1 MPNKTDDR
9 LFLDAMESV
18 EQIANSI
25 KNLQYPLDQK
35 RINELKIELE
45 CTVELCENYLNSKRE
60 NTDEDRERYEK
71 IEQAY
76 DFCHKQFDLLDL
88 HKDAADGAMHDA
100 TELTAK
106 KVALEMIQKTRSKNE
121 PSPLE
126 KAFVEN
132 PSQVLRAI
140 RENPAFQAATD
151 NLIILSD
158 TALDQNAKAIAAKMM
173 QQAGIAIDE
182 EEEQLLAQR
191 ELDLLM
197 SM

>member
-35 RINELKIELE
+35 RINKLRIELE

-60 NTDEDRERYEK
+60 KTDEDRERYEK

-106 KVALEMIQKTRSKNE
+106 IVALEMIQKTRRKNE

-158 TALDQNAKAIAAKMM
+158 TALDQNAKAIAAKML

>member
-1 MPNKTDDR
+1 MPNITDDR

-18 EQIANSI
+18 EQLANSI

-35 RINELKIELE
+35 RINELRIELE
-45 CTVELCENYLNSKRE
+45 CTVELCENYLNGKRE
-60 NTDEDRERYEK
+60 KTDEDRERYEK

-88 HKDAADGAMHDA
+88 QKDAADGAMNDA

-106 KVALEMIQKTRSKNE
+106 LVALEMIKKTRLMHE

-173 QQAGIAIDE
+173 RQAGIEIDE

-191 ELDLLM
+191 ESELLM

>member
-35 RINELKIELE
+35 RINKLRIELE

-60 NTDEDRERYEK
+60 KTDEDRERYEK

-106 KVALEMIQKTRSKNE
+106 IVALEMIQKTRRKNE

-158 TALDQNAKAIAAKMM
+158 TALDQNAKAIAAKML

-191 ELDLLM
+191 DLDLLM

>member
-60 NTDEDRERYEK
+60 KTDEDRERYEK
-71 IEQAY
+71 IEQAH
-76 DFCHKQFDLLDL
+76 DFCHKQFALLDL
-88 HKDAADGAMHDA
+88 QKDAADGAMHDA

-132 PSQVLRAI
+132 PSQVLRGVGSK
-140 RENPAFQAATD
+140 RKSHRRKNVATSRHR
-151 NLIILSD
+151 N
-158 TALDQNAKAIAAKMM
+158 
-173 QQAGIAIDE
+173 
-182 EEEQLLAQR
+182 
-191 ELDLLM
+191 
-197 SM
+197 